1 VHFFDFL
8 RWWPSA
14 VLDLFDASL
23 DHPQRVLSPYHLVHL
38 TMSLTSLE
46 TSSMKLI
53 EQTDL

>member
-1 VHFFDFL
+1 MHFFDFL